1 MACCR
6 ATPDS
11 FRELVQH
18 VHVLQDQ
25 AEKLLARGNLTQG
38 EIAFLLGY
46 SEVSAFSQACRGW
59 TRHP

>member
-1 MACCR
+1 MGLRNGCFGGSER
-6 ATPDS
+6 
-11 FRELVQH
+11 Q
-18 VHVLQDQ
+18 
-25 AEKLLARGNLTQG
+25 LLARGHLTQG